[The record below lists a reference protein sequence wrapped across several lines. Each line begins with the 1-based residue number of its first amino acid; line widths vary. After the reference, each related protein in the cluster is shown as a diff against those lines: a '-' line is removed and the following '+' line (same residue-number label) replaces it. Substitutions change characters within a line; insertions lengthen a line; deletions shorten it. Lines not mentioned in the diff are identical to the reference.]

1 MYVVIEN
8 MFDWLSVFLALGI
21 GLSYYKDLHQF
32 IINYF
37 SSEFDDRNVET
48 LTDLDPQTIKE
59 LENVQSDSQM
69 IVTIN

>member
-1 MYVVIEN
+1 

-21 GLSYYKDLHQF
+21 GLCYYKDLHQF